1 MLSIQFDY
9 FKIDL
14 NIHSSCIE
22 EPKKSMKFDN
32 LCSLIAP
39 YTNMHLKRK
48 HVTIDMIVSY

>member
-9 FKIDL
+9 FEIDL